1 MRFLSRIVASS
12 SVLSIALLLAG
23 LNGTAMSQTETPSGG
38 KAGALPGVLVEA
50 PKQIATRKPKLR
62 ETARSAQ
69 SLRTTPTTPTSSA
82 SPLSPAAQL
91 SRVGITGSCV
101 DGCVTSFR
109 SGNKPWVG
117 CSLSGGS
124 YSSTCRNIG
133 NYKTYNEC
141 RDALLI
147 LGWMGSELVW
157 YCGSLALN

>member
-1 MRFLSRIVASS
+1 MGETLV
-12 SVLSIALLLAG
+12 IAAH
-23 LNGTAMSQTETPSGG
+23 QTVTPSGG
-38 KAGALPGVLVEA
+38 KAGSLPSVLVEG

-62 ETARSAQ
+62 EAARSAE

-91 SRVGITGSCV
+91 ARVGITGSCV

-117 CSLSGGS
+117 CNLSGGS
-124 YSSTCRNIG
+124 YSSTCRNVG

-141 RDALLI
+141 KDAGLI
-147 LGWMGSELVW
+147 LGWRSNETAW
-157 YCGSLALN
+157 YCTSLALR